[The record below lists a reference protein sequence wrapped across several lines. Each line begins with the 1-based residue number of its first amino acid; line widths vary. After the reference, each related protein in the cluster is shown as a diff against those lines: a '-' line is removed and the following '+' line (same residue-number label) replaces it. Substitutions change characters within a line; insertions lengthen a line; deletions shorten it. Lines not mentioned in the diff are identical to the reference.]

1 VASTVGLKRLKSG
14 FSPLPCEVTRA
25 TGSLHP
31 ENVESCRAG
40 QIEISSLGHLLKC
53 GNLNPGGGGI
63 FGFSICP
70 AQHGSISGG
79 WDLVQSSG
87 HLLPYIINSLKI

>member
-14 FSPLPCEVTRA
+14 FSPLPCEATRA

-40 QIEISSLGHLLKC
+40 QIEISSFGHLLKC
-53 GNLNPGGGGI
+53 GNLEGGGG
-63 FGFSICP
+63 GFLVFLSARLSMARYP
-70 AQHGSISGG
+70 AGG
-79 WDLVQSSG
+79 T
-87 HLLPYIINSLKI
+87 